1 MISLKIIS
9 FTKISDQVKK
19 WRKESKSLVFTNG
32 CFDLLHA
39 GHVKYLQKA
48 ALLGDI
54 LILGLNSDSSVKKI
68 KGSSRPIISQE
79 DRALLLSALE
89 IVDCIVVFEDETPLS
104 LIEIVKPDILVKGG
118 DYSAVDIVGYKTV
131 TSSGGHVEVIDFVE
145 GYSTSGILKSIMVK
159 I

>member
-1 MISLKIIS
+1 M
-9 FTKISDQVKK
+9 
-19 WRKESKSLVFTNG
+19 
-32 CFDLLHA
+32 
-39 GHVKYLQKA
+39 QKA

-145 GYSTSGILKSIMVK
+145 GYATSGILKSIMEK